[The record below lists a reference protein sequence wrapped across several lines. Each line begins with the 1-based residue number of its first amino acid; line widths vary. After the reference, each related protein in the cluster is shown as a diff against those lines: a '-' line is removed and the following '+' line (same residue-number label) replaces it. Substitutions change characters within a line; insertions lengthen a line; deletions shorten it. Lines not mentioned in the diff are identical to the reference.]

1 MRRTRARFGPVLA
14 AALAASGC
22 ATTHLSGEYRPHA
35 GGLGEKDATALDK
48 ETLGK
53 HSKWLFFWGLLDTRD
68 YDATTDLEGSVREG
82 YVVRDL
88 EIKDRESIGGVFLWI
103 ITAGI
108 VNHHTVV
115 IKGRPVAPDTTARPI
130 EGSQQ

>member
-1 MRRTRARFGPVLA
+1 MTRSRARFAPVLA

-35 GGLGEKDATALDK
+35 GGPDDKRAPDLENLGE
-48 ETLGK
+48 

-68 YDATTDLEGSVREG
+68 YDTTSDLKGHVKDG
-82 YVVRDL
+82 YIVRDV
-88 EIKDRESIGGVFLWI
+88 EIKDRESVGGVFLWI

-115 IKGRPVAPDTTARPI
+115 IKGRTVAPSTTARPI
-130 EGSQQ
+130 EGSDQ

>member
-1 MRRTRARFGPVLA
+1 M
-14 AALAASGC
+14 AASGC

-35 GGLGEKDATALDK
+35 GGFEEKKATALDK

-68 YDATTDLEGSVREG
+68 YDTTADLAANVKEG

-88 EIKDRESIGGVFLWI
+88 EVKDRESIAGVFLWI

-115 IKGRPVAPDTTARPI
+115 LKGRTVAPDTTARPI
-130 EGSQQ
+130 EGSHQ

>member
-1 MRRTRARFGPVLA
+1 MTRTNARFAPVLA

-35 GGLGEKDATALDK
+35 GGFEEKHATAVDK

-53 HSKWLFFWGLLDTRD
+53 HSKWLFLWGLLDTRD
-68 YDATTDLEGSVREG
+68 YDTTDDLNAKVREG
-82 YVVRDL
+82 YVVRDV
-88 EIKDRESIGGVFLWI
+88 EIKDHESIGGVLLWI

-115 IKGRPVAPDTTARPI
+115 IKGRTVAPETSMPAGAPAR
-130 EGSQQ
+130 

>member
-1 MRRTRARFGPVLA
+1 MTRTHARFAPLLA

-22 ATTHLSGEYRPHA
+22 ATTHLSGEYRPYA
-35 GGLGEKDATALDK
+35 GGPEEKHVTALDK
-48 ETLGK
+48 ETIGE

-68 YDATTDLEGSVREG
+68 FDTSSDFKSKVKEG
-82 YVVRDL
+82 YVVRDV

-115 IKGRPVAPDTTARPI
+115 IKGRTVAPESSMPAGAPAH
-130 EGSQQ
+130 